1 VETLGPWSNDA
12 LSLLDELGKLLSNT
26 TGIPQAKTYLK
37 QRISIAIQRGNAA
50 SVIGT
55 VPYLLLLKNYLICF
69 NFIYLYV

>member
-26 TGIPQAKTYLK
+26 TGIPQAKIYLK

-55 VPYLLLLKNYLICF
+55 VPLSSTFKVRKFGTSANYR
-69 NFIYLYV
+69 

>member
-26 TGIPQAKTYLK
+26 TGTPQAKTYLK
-37 QRISIAIQRGNAA
+37 QRINIAIQRGNPA

-55 VPYLLLLKNYLICF
+55 VPLSSTFKELFDLL
-69 NFIYLYV
+69 